1 MVEGGP
7 VPIEGSE
14 RFGEEPLI
22 SREAV
27 VAMLV
32 FVNSTTVDFSN
43 SPIGVVSRVDG
54 RLVLRESN
62 ERGVVAS
69 DASVDSVVV
78 VDVEESLTS

>member
-7 VPIEGSE
+7 VRIEGSGSV
-14 RFGEEPLI
+14 GEDPLI

-27 VAMLV
+27 VVMIV
-32 FVNSTTVDFSN
+32 FVDSTTVDFSKSQN
-43 SPIGVVSRVDG
+43 GVVARVDG
-54 RLVLRESN
+54 SLVLRESN